1 MFGWVLNTPLYSVGH
16 LYIVVSL
23 STRKLKAISNWCSV
37 KSHTNLKKPAKKI
50 HIYRIQACNP
60 LVWSLKSNVSRF
72 NLVDLNSFINREFQ
86 RKTPRS
92 EFMDLNL
99 LNKLTAFFF
108 RNIFFHTNFLWGNQP
123 YRIFQLPVVTR
134 NWNLLQ
140 GYPLTNKTD
149 WLQHQPSHVT
159 FSKNI
164 LWFFSFTPIVW

>member
-23 STRKLKAISNWCSV
+23 SMRKLKAISNWCSV

-60 LVWSLKSNVSRF
+60 LVWSLNSNVSRF

-108 RNIFFHTNFLWGNQP
+108 PQYFFPHHFFVRKPAISNFSTSCCNKKLKLASG
-123 YRIFQLPVVTR
+123 I
-134 NWNLLQ
+134 
-140 GYPLTNKTD
+140 PLDK
-149 WLQHQPSHVT
+149 
-159 FSKNI
+159 
-164 LWFFSFTPIVW
+164 